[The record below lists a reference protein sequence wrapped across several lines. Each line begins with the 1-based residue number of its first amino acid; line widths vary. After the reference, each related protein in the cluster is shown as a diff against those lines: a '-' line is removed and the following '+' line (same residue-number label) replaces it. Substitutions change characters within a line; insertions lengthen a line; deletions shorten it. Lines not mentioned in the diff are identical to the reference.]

1 MTQRIRRKSSGTG
14 CDDVYCLD
22 YRFQHSGESVTTVNS
37 YEQISELLTECVLKG
52 EVNMDLQEQL
62 VQCLRILM
70 FERRSRAANGD
81 DHERKAHWSRVCVNI
96 TLCFQPVQTCTLQSC
111 TVHWWSTVGHVKDV
125 SVAQAHLLPG
135 SRSLTCKSRENEGCL
150 NVVGHCVVV
159 VTHILFSCMFLP
171 FPFPTRTTLE
181 TRCNVR
187 QSIWRSVKFSVALV
201 VSW

>member
-52 EVNMDLQEQL
+52 EVNTDLQEQL

-81 DHERKAHWSRVCVNI
+81 DHERNI
-96 TLCFQPVQTCTLQSC
+96 TLCFQPVRIVQTCTLQSC
-111 TVHWWSTVGHVKDV
+111 TVQESGD
-125 SVAQAHLLPG
+125 
-135 SRSLTCKSRENEGCL
+135 
-150 NVVGHCVVV
+150 
-159 VTHILFSCMFLP
+159 
-171 FPFPTRTTLE
+171 
-181 TRCNVR
+181 R
-187 QSIWRSVKFSVALV
+187 QLV
-201 VSW
+201 M